1 MYPQRD
7 LSLRKSGSANIFI
20 KNLDKSID
28 HKALHDTFGH
38 ILSYKIFT
46 DGLASPKAMVLYNLI
61 MENRL
66 KMHLIN

>member
-1 MYPQRD
+1 M
-7 LSLRKSGSANIFI
+7 

-38 ILSYKIFT
+38 ILSCKIST
-46 DGLASPKAMVLYNLI
+46 DGLASPKAMVLYNLT
-61 MENRL
+61 MENQL